1 MSQRPFYFVP
11 SNDAK
16 QAGESNRGTHIQ
28 SIEPERETNAAVE
41 PFPIKA

>member
-1 MSQRPFYFVP
+1 MSQRPFSLLP
-11 SNDAK
+11 SNAAK